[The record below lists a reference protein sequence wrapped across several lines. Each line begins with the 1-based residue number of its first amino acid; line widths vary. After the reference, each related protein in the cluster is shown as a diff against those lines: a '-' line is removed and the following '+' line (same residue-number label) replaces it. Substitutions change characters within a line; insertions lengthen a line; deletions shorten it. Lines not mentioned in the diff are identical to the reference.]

1 MIQNSHDLDIS
12 LNGHGKDSKQ
22 LINMLR
28 GIIAEQEMKIAELET
43 ELKKWEKKYK
53 EEFFKEVNSRE
64 KEQLDRLKE
73 TEQMVVSYGR
83 ELEYLQNKYE
93 GRAIDLRSN
102 SSNMVLK

>member
-12 LNGHGKDSKQ
+12 LNGYGKDSKQ
-22 LINMLR
+22 LIHMLR

-43 ELKKWEKKYK
+43 DLKKWEKKYK
-53 EEFFKEVNSRE
+53 EEFFKEINSKE

-93 GRAIDLRSN
+93 GRTIDLISN